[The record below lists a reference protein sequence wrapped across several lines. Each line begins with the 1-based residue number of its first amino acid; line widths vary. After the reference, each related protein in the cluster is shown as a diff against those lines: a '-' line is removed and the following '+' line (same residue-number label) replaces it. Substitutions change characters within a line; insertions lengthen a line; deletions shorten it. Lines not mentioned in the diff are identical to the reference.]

1 MDVDLMG
8 KTALLAGDLDETM
21 TAISAA
27 LMGAGA
33 RVVACEPPV
42 WGNVPYPTV
51 SLAAGDPDQINAQVH
66 GLDRVDI
73 AIINAGWR
81 GYGDFLASTPHDWEH
96 AIQANFEQ
104 PLYIAQAVARRMIA
118 HDEGGRIVF
127 IAGVECLMAFSGAAA
142 LGATLTM
149 MWAMAKM
156 AAVDLAQ
163 YGITVNVIAPGWTN
177 GAAFQSLADDARSHI
192 LLGIPSQV
200 AGTAADVV
208 NAALFFASAMSGYI
222 TGAILP
228 VDGGYT
234 LTRADGRGMFERG

>member
-21 TAISAA
+21 MAISAA
-27 LMGAGA
+27 LTGAGA
-33 RVVACEPPV
+33 RVVTCEPPV
-42 WGNVPYPTV
+42 WGNVPYQTV
-51 SLAAGDPDQINAQVH
+51 SLAAGDPDQINAQIESVN
-66 GLDRVDI
+66 RVDI

-81 GYGDFLASTPHDWEH
+81 GYGEFLTSTPQEWDH
-96 AIQANFEQ
+96 AIQSNFAQ
-104 PLYIAQAVARRMIA
+104 PLYIAQAAARRMIA
-118 HDEGGRIVF
+118 HEQGGRIVF
-127 IAGVECLMAFSGAAA
+127 I
-142 LGATLTM
+142 GATLTM

-163 YGITVNVIAPGWTN
+163 YSITVNVIAPGWTN

-208 NAALFFASAMSGYI
+208 NAALFFASPMSGYI

-234 LTRADGRGMFERG
+234 LTRADGRGMFERS